1 MVQAEY
7 KDKHFEKVPPRSA
20 IQYGHLRYR
29 LALVVMAIWS
39 IPLSAGAACL
49 VGGGLAGQNA
59 AYTYVVSYVNSL
71 YAADTGL
78 KRISNLSKVMKTT
91 DDYSI
96 ALASF
101 SEGLRDLELA
111 ARDFECAASTIQPE
125 EKFSPGGSSKDILG
139 QTDLARMVARGTR
152 LEYLKL
158 AKEARAIS
166 NHFVSKMKGSIKDI
180 EFAERMAKSS
190 ANLHDGP
197 RTLFTMTSDVA
208 GVLVDPKPDESNRMS
223 RLRITTKER
232 DDLIDMLDTAF
243 GERIASQTKQDRPAF
258 EASAA
263 LLRNWLAT
271 SGHTPLP

>member
-7 KDKHFEKVPPRSA
+7 KDKHFEKVPPGPS
-20 IQYGHLRYR
+20 IQCRHMRYR
-29 LALVVMAIWS
+29 LAVVAIAIWFF
-39 IPLSAGAACL
+39 PPSASAACI
-49 VGGGLAGQNA
+49 VGGGFAGDSP
-59 AYTYVVSYVNSL
+59 AYRYVVAYINSIS
-71 YAADTGL
+71 AADSGL
-78 KRISNLSKVMKTT
+78 KRLSNLFTVMRPA
-91 DDYSI
+91 DDYST
-96 ALASF
+96 ALVGF
-101 SEGLRDLELA
+101 SVGLRELELA

-139 QTDLARMVARGTR
+139 QTDLARIVARGTR

-166 NHFVSKMKGSIKDI
+166 NHFVSKMKGSINDI

-197 RTLFTMTSDVA
+197 RTLFTMTPDA
-208 GVLVDPKPDESNRMS
+208 PWVLVDPKPDESNRMS